1 MKASSNITGIQAPQ
15 LLHRGAGRVVLC
27 LLVGLSGALADLIE
41 PPAEANEAPAA
52 PAEVSSAKPAASE
65 PPPAPEPEAPAVP
78 APPTNTPSRFIAGTE
93 VSAYVKSL
101 AGILNISGRATD
113 PFGQF
118 QDPDAKPIIKPTVA
132 KDTKRVATAQSTPFA
147 EIIGLI
153 QINTIMPGEKRFL
166 IETRSFKQGDTF
178 PINFRGRSIRT
189 QVTKVDAREIQFRNI
204 ESGETAAV
212 TLKLLPVGMIPGSG
226 ALTPPGMVPQI
237 PNAPIDLDPGDANN
251 THP

>member
-1 MKASSNITGIQAPQ
+1 MKESSIIAGIQAPR
-15 LLHRGAGRVVLC
+15 LLHRRAGRIVLC
-27 LLVGLSGALADLIE
+27 LLVGLSGANADLIE
-41 PPAEANEAPAA
+41 PPAEASEAPAEVPSAKPAAAEPPAAPEAPAA
-52 PAEVSSAKPAASE
+52 PP
-65 PPPAPEPEAPAVP
+65 
-78 APPTNTPSRFIAGTE
+78 PPTNTPSRFIAGNE

-101 AGILNISGRATD
+101 AAILNISGRATD

-118 QDPDAKPIIKPTVA
+118 QDPDAKPIVKPTVA
-132 KDTKRVATAQSTPFA
+132 KDTKRIAPAQSTPFA

-204 ESGETAAV
+204 ESGETASV

-237 PNAPIDLDPGDANN
+237 ANAPIDLDPGDAHN